1 MCRTGE
7 SIETIRSAAA
17 RSKWRMIAKEYTA
30 YFGGDNSFKV
40 DSNDTVDDVK
50 SLALDTSLICGL

>member
-1 MCRTGE
+1 
-7 SIETIRSAAA
+7 
-17 RSKWRMIAKEYTA
+17 MIAKGYTA

-40 DSNDTVDDVK
+40 DSNDTVNDVK